1 MVQFICKSQPNT
13 TILNLPIS
21 YTSINYVALCNIIT
35 ITTSNQGAYDGQVN
49 VKLKTISFVEFPALT
64 SANRQLLTFGY

>member
-35 ITTSNQGAYDGQVN
+35 TSNQGAYDGQIN
-49 VKLKTISFVEFPALT
+49 VKQKTISFVEFPALT
-64 SANRQLLTFGY
+64 SAKRQLLTFGY